1 MATMGFWALEKY
13 GLHHPL
19 STNSSESFN
28 ALLKRHF
35 PKKRCYT
42 EDAIL
47 LGGFKVVK
55 RQLIRLKRARRG
67 VGEKWLLREHLR
79 ENYSIFNNE
88 LEEDTSEEP
97 LIAQLE
103 EVAEMQWVR

>member
-1 MATMGFWALEKY
+1 M
-13 GLHHPL
+13 
-19 STNSSESFN
+19 
-28 ALLKRHF
+28 
-35 PKKRCYT
+35 
-42 EDAIL
+42 
-47 LGGFKVVK
+47 GGFKVVK
-55 RQLIRLKRARRG
+55 GQLIRLKRARCG